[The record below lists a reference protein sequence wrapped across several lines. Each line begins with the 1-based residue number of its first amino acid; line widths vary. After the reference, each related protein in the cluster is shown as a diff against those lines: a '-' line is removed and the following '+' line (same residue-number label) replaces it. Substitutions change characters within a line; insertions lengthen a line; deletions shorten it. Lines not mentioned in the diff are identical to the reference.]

1 MIVENL
7 NNIKKQY
14 QSPSLEVIH
23 LDNNIALQVNSPLPT
38 DPTGGESWVNK
49 NGSGFKKPFLDAPT
63 SENPF
68 GGSSPNYK

>member
-23 LDNNIALQVNSPLPT
+23 LDNNIALQISSPLPT
-38 DPTGGESWVNK
+38 DPGEPWVNE